1 MQVIAITHLYTM
13 PIPMSKDRV
22 FTNHIQCEWVYM
34 CYKYVSGL
42 KIPLACVWYVGEWFY
57 C

>member
-1 MQVIAITHLYTM
+1 M

-42 KIPLACVWYVGEWFY
+42 KIPLACVWYVGE
-57 C
+57 